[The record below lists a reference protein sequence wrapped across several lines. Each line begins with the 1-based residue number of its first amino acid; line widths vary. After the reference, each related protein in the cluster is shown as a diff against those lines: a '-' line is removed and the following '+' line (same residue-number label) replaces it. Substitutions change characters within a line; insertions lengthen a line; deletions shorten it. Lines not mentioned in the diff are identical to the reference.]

1 MSSSRDPLLQIE
13 LRIPASHPQLLEG
26 LDIWLRMGLI
36 SDAKVR
42 QICQTYLVCAVVL
55 QTQLQPQIEYQPQEV
70 LTTSSTLKPFIA
82 TLPPEPQTPP
92 QPNFITSMLQSLGEE
107 LSVRWLLFLGV
118 FLVVLS
124 SGVLAASQWEKFP
137 AIGQYGVLLAY
148 TLTFGGFTF
157 WAGKQDNL
165 KLTAQTLLIVTWLL
179 VPVNFWAMDSFNLW
193 NNTINWLLLA
203 IASLFLSTITVL
215 LAKNRTIINN
225 FPSGK
230 LPFLNIL
237 SLSYLHWG
245 WKISGFPLI
254 AVYIAMVGT
263 TLITVY
269 QKLKQPRENTNTQDN
284 TQDDNW
290 GVGIYFAVVTYGLLG
305 LLFRAI
311 FVAGVNITQL
321 GLAIGICGWLA
332 VWLSAKNSTSTPS
345 IAAIWEKIGVILLF
359 LGWLVSVFTQPE
371 QAIIISGLSL
381 WVFSQRLQIHNS
393 KFDLTAIFFI
403 GLQTTW
409 LAWRL
414 VPETLQQFIINTA
427 TYLTHSQNQPLT
439 LLSIALFPYLI
450 LMLIF
455 SEKLHHDEKEELAI
469 FGKQLTLLL
478 GVCLTM
484 FALVNSTLL
493 TFNLLFSSI
502 ILAIVTKRHTF
513 IPHLV
518 YLTHTTGILT
528 VFSAINW
535 LSPNLN
541 QEIWAVILLTFM
553 VAEWVFSVGAGIW
566 KRSAWYIGLALAT
579 LSFTWLLFNVQSSFY
594 NVIDTSKYWGVIWLI
609 TPLALTGLAI
619 RTHDEQHRT
628 VNTFLSVLSVITA
641 QFLTLPLT
649 EIRLIGLGVGVG
661 VMFVNTRYL
670 RKQETAALTIS
681 FGLSFIAALLWNIPN
696 LALSVWFLVSSFAI
710 FTLWLGRTIL
720 LRKNT
725 ELTLIYAAASD
736 KWAIALS
743 IIELIGITLH
753 SFLVYTGNSNAE
765 IFYLLATSITL
776 AAIIYRTYQQP
787 TNWAFYSI
795 GWCLELLVA
804 EILGFGE
811 PSIIKIGIANIALG
825 LITQL
830 FGEWWRRKYQ
840 AQYQNIPQSFH
851 ILPIIY
857 GAFSV
862 ILRFNTFTDWTG
874 LYSLGIALILV
885 GVGRRREEFKP
896 LLYFGI
902 IGISISAY
910 ELLFYQMSQ
919 STGGALGDGL
929 IAMSALGTS
938 IMYAYRIL
946 SPWLINYFCLTPGE
960 LKNIA
965 HLHWFWSSI
974 LLLVAVTVPTEINL
988 YAAIGTGIF
997 LTRYGIWQGRR
1008 NNIQENVQE
1017 NVHEPVQTIG
1027 NIGKDEIW
1035 VYLGLLT
1042 AGITGIYLQNLPI
1055 SSFLTQ
1061 QLTPWNGVLSC
1072 LIAYFIYIIPWENL
1086 GWSKTPWQRT
1096 SYILPL
1102 IIIGTTQQQ
1111 IYPLTLTIAAFYY
1124 IFLSKIT
1131 RQIRFTYISLVLIN
1145 WALFNWFM
1153 QLNLK
1158 DSLWYITS
1166 ISLSILYTAQI
1177 DPQLKPQELKP
1188 IRHFIRT
1195 IGSGLVCTWSILFY
1209 QHLPYIPGIFSLIA
1223 IFAGLALKIR
1233 AFLYVG
1239 TATFIIT
1246 SIYQL
1251 VIFSLSYS
1259 FLKWIIGLLVGI
1271 LLIYIAANFETRRTQ
1286 ITSLLRSSIEK
1297 FQQWE

>member
-1 MSSSRDPLLQIE
+1 MSSSRDPLLTVE
-13 LRIPASHPQLLEG
+13 LRIPSSHPQLLEG
-26 LDIWLRMGLI
+26 LDIWLRLGLI

-55 QTQLQPQIEYQPQEV
+55 QPQLQPQLEYQTQAV
-70 LTTSSTLKPFIA
+70 LTKTTTSKPLIA
-82 TLPPEPQTPP
+82 TSTPKPQTPP
-92 QPNFITSMLQSLGEE
+92 QPNFITAMLQSLGEE

-193 NNTINWLLLA
+193 NNPINWLVLA

-215 LAKNRTIINN
+215 LAKNRTIIGN

-254 AVYIAMVGT
+254 AVYIAIVCT

-269 QKLKQPRENTNTQDN
+269 QKLKQPRENID
-284 TQDDNW
+284 TQDDSW
-290 GVGIYFAVVTYGLLG
+290 GVGIYFAVIIYGLLG

-311 FVAGVNITQL
+311 FVAGVNVTQL
-321 GLAIGICGWLA
+321 GLAISICGLLA
-332 VWLSAKNSTSTPS
+332 VWLSAKNIKSTPS
-345 IAAIWEKIGVILLF
+345 VAAIWQKIGGILLF
-359 LGWLVSVFTQPE
+359 LGWLVSVFTQPQ

-393 KFDLTAIFFI
+393 KIDFTAIFLI

-409 LAWRL
+409 LSWRI

-427 TYLTHSQNQPLT
+427 TYLTNSQNQPLA

-455 SEKLHHDEKEELAI
+455 TEKLHHEQKEELAV

-484 FALVNSTLL
+484 FALLNSTLL
-493 TFNLLFSSI
+493 TLNLLLSAI
-502 ILAIVTKRHTF
+502 TLAIVTKRYASL
-513 IPHLV
+513 PHLL
-518 YLTHTTGILT
+518 YLTHVTGLLA

-535 LSPNLN
+535 LSPNLSK
-541 QEIWAVILLTFM
+541 EIWATILLTVM
-553 VAEWVFSVGAGIW
+553 VAEWVFSLGAGIW
-566 KRSAWYIGLALAT
+566 KGSAWYIGLALAT
-579 LSFTWLLFNVQSSFY
+579 LSFSLLLVNVQLLSDH
-594 NVIDTSKYWGVIWLI
+594 NWGVIWLI

-619 RTHDEQHRT
+619 LTHDEQQRT
-628 VNTFLSVLSVITA
+628 FNTFLSILSVIAA

-649 EIRLIGLGVGVG
+649 ETRLISLGVSASVL
-661 VMFVNTRYL
+661 FVNTRYL
-670 RKQETAALTIS
+670 IKQETAALTIG

-696 LALSVWFLVSSFAI
+696 LALSVWFLVGGFAI

-743 IIELIGITLH
+743 TIELIGITLH

-776 AAIIYRTYQQP
+776 TAIIYRTYQQL

-830 FGEWWRRKYQ
+830 FGELWRRKYQ
-840 AQYQNIPQSFH
+840 AQYQTIPQSFH

-862 ILRFNTFTDWTG
+862 LLRFNTFTESTG

-910 ELLFYQMSQ
+910 ELLFYQMSEA
-919 STGGALGDGL
+919 TGGALGDGL

-946 SPWLINYFCLTPGE
+946 SLWLINYFCLTPGE

-974 LLLVAVTVPTEINL
+974 LLLAAVTVSTEINL
-988 YAAIGTGIF
+988 YPAIGTGLF

-1008 NNIQENVQE
+1008 NNFHQ
-1017 NVHEPVQTIG
+1017 PVQTVS
-1027 NIGKDEIW
+1027 NISKDEIW

-1055 SSFLTQ
+1055 GSFLTQ
-1061 QLTPWNGVLSC
+1061 QLTPWNGALAC
-1072 LIAYFIYIIPWENL
+1072 IFAYFLYITPWEKL

-1102 IIIGTTQQQ
+1102 IIIGITQQQ
-1111 IYPLTLTIAAFYY
+1111 IYLLTLIIAALYY
-1124 IFLSKIT
+1124 IFLSTTT
-1131 RQIRFTYISLVLIN
+1131 RQIRFTYISVILIN
-1145 WALFNWFM
+1145 WALFKWFI
-1153 QLNLK
+1153 QLNFT
-1158 DSLWYITS
+1158 DSLWYITP
-1166 ISLSILYTAQI
+1166 ISLSILYIAQI

-1195 IGSGLVCTWSILFY
+1195 IGSGLVCGWTILFY
-1209 QHLPYIPGIFSLIA
+1209 QNLPYIPGIFSLIA

-1286 ITSLLRSSIEK
+1286 ITSLLRNSIEK

>member
-1 MSSSRDPLLQIE
+1 MSSSRDPLLKIE
-13 LRIPASHPQLLEG
+13 LRIPSSHPQLLEG
-26 LDIWLRMGLI
+26 LDIWLRLGLI

-42 QICQTYLVCAVVL
+42 QICQTYLVCAVIL
-55 QTQLQPQIEYQPQEV
+55 QAELQPQLEYQPQEV
-70 LTTSSTLKPFIA
+70 LTNYNISKPLIA
-82 TLPPEPQTPP
+82 TLPLEPQTPP

-193 NNTINWLLLA
+193 NNPINWLVLA

-225 FPSGK
+225 LPSGK

-237 SLSYLHWG
+237 GLSYLHWG

-269 QKLKQPRENTNTQDN
+269 QQLKQPRENTNTQDHS
-284 TQDDNW
+284 QDDNW
-290 GVGIYFAVVTYGLLG
+290 GVGIYFAVIIYGLLG

-311 FVAGVNITQL
+311 FVAGVNVTQL

-332 VWLSAKNSTSTPS
+332 VWLSAKNITFTPS
-345 IAAIWEKIGVILLF
+345 IAAIWQKIGGILLF

-371 QAIIISGLSL
+371 QAIIISSLSL
-381 WVFSQRLQIHNS
+381 WVFSQRLQIRNS
-393 KFDLTAIFFI
+393 KIDFTAIFFI

-409 LAWRL
+409 LGWRI
-414 VPETLQQFIINTA
+414 VPEALQQFIINTT
-427 TYLTHSQNQPLT
+427 TYLTNSQNQPLA

-450 LMLIF
+450 LMLVF
-455 SEKLHHDEKEELAI
+455 SEKLHHEEKEELAI
-469 FGKQLTLLL
+469 FAKRLTLLL

-493 TFNLLFSSI
+493 TLNLLFSTI
-502 ILAIVTKRHTF
+502 TLTIVTKRYASF
-513 IPHLV
+513 SYLV

-528 VFSAINW
+528 GFSAINW
-535 LSPNLN
+535 VSPNLSK
-541 QEIWAVILLTFM
+541 EIWAAILLTVM
-553 VAEWVFSVGAGIW
+553 VAEWVFSLGVGIW

-579 LSFTWLLFNVQSSFY
+579 LSFSLLFVNIQSSSY
-594 NVIDTSKYWGVIWLI
+594 NNWGIIWLI

-628 VNTFLSVLSVITA
+628 VNTFLSILSVITA

-649 EIRLIGLGVGVG
+649 EIRLIGLGVAAG

-670 RKQETAALTIS
+670 RKQEIAALTIG
-681 FGLSFIAALLWNIPN
+681 FGLSFIGSLLWNIPN
-696 LALSVWFLVSSFAI
+696 LALSVWFLVGG
-710 FTLWLGRTIL
+710 FTVFTVWLSRTVL
-720 LRKNT
+720 LKKNT

-736 KWAIALS
+736 KWAITLS
-743 IIELIGITLH
+743 TIELIGITLH

-765 IFYLLATSITL
+765 IFYFLATSITL

-795 GWCLELLVA
+795 GWCLELLIA

-840 AQYQNIPQSFH
+840 AQYQTLPQSFH

-862 ILRFNTFTDWTG
+862 LLRFNTFTDWTG

-885 GVGRRREEFKP
+885 GIGRRREEFKP

-919 STGGALGDGL
+919 STGGEIGDGL

-946 SPWLINYFCLTPGE
+946 SPWLINYFLLTPGE

-974 LLLVAVTVPTEINL
+974 LLLAAVTVPIEINL

-1008 NNIQENVQE
+1008 NNFHQ
-1017 NVHEPVQTIG
+1017 PVQNVS
-1027 NIGKDEIW
+1027 NISKDEIW

-1042 AGITGIYLQNLPI
+1042 AGITGIYLQTLPI
-1055 SSFLTQ
+1055 GSYLTQ
-1061 QLTPWNGVLSC
+1061 QLTPWNGALACIFS
-1072 LIAYFIYIIPWENL
+1072 YFLYITPWENL

-1102 IIIGTTQQQ
+1102 IIIGITQQQ
-1111 IYPLTLTIAAFYY
+1111 IYPLTLIIAAFYY
-1124 IFLSKIT
+1124 IFLAKIT
-1131 RQIRFTYISLVLIN
+1131 RQVRLTYISVVLIN

-1153 QLNLK
+1153 QLNLT
-1158 DSLWYITS
+1158 DSLWYITL
-1166 ISLSILYTAQI
+1166 ISLSILYIAQI
-1177 DPQLKPQELKP
+1177 DPQLKPQEFKQL
-1188 IRHFIRT
+1188 RHFIRT
-1195 IGSGLVCTWSILFY
+1195 IGSSLMCGWTILFY

-1239 TATFIIT
+1239 TATFITT

-1251 VIFSLSYS
+1251 VIFSFSYS

>member
-1 MSSSRDPLLQIE
+1 MSSSRDPLLTVE

-26 LDIWLRMGLI
+26 LDIWLRLGLI

-42 QICQTYLVCAVVL
+42 QICQTYLVCAVIL
-55 QTQLQPQIEYQPQEV
+55 QPQFQAQLQPQLEYQTQEV
-70 LTTSSTLKPFIA
+70 LTTSSTSKPLIA

-137 AIGQYGVLLAY
+137 ALGQYGVLLAY

-165 KLTAQTLLIVTWLL
+165 KLTAQTLLTVTWLL

-193 NNTINWLLLA
+193 NNPINWLVLA

-215 LAKNRTIINN
+215 LANNRTIINN
-225 FPSGK
+225 FPNGK
-230 LPFLNIL
+230 LSLLNIL

-269 QKLKQPRENTNTQDN
+269 QKLKQPRENINTQDN

-290 GVGIYFAVVTYGLLG
+290 VVGIYFAVVIYGLLG

-332 VWLSAKNSTSTPS
+332 VWLSAKNITSTPS
-345 IAAIWEKIGVILLF
+345 IAAIWEKIGGILLF
-359 LGWLVSVFTQPE
+359 LGWLVSVFTQPQ

-381 WVFSQRLQIHNS
+381 WFFSQRLQIKNS
-393 KFDLTAIFFI
+393 KIDFTAIFLI

-409 LAWRL
+409 LGWRI

-427 TYLTHSQNQPLT
+427 TSLTNSQNQFLA

-450 LMLIF
+450 LMLVF
-455 SEKLHHDEKEELAI
+455 SEKLHHQEKEKLAV

-484 FALVNSTLL
+484 FALLNSTLL
-493 TFNLLFSSI
+493 TLNLLFSTI
-502 ILAIVTKRHTF
+502 TLAIVTKRHASL
-513 IPHLV
+513 PHLV
-518 YLTHTTGILT
+518 YLTHSTGILT

-535 LSPNLN
+535 LVPNFSK
-541 QEIWAVILLTFM
+541 EIWAVILLTFM
-553 VAEWVFSVGAGIW
+553 VAEWVFSLGAGIW

-579 LSFTWLLFNVQSSFY
+579 LSFSLLFVNVQSLSY
-594 NVIDTSKYWGVIWLI
+594 NNWGVIWLI
-609 TPLALTGLAI
+609 TPLSLTGLAI
-619 RTHDEQHRT
+619 RTHDEKHRT
-628 VNTFLSVLSVITA
+628 VNTFLSILSVITA
-641 QFLTLPLT
+641 QFLTLPSPET
-649 EIRLIGLGVGVG
+649 RLIGLGVGAV
-661 VMFVNTRYL
+661 VLFVNTRCL
-670 RKQETAALTIS
+670 RKQETAALTIG

-696 LALSVWFLVSSFAI
+696 LALSVWFLVGGFAI
-710 FTLWLGRTIL
+710 LSLWLSRTLL

-743 IIELIGITLH
+743 TIELIGITLH
-753 SFLVYTGNSNAE
+753 SFLVYTGNNNAE
-765 IFYLLATSITL
+765 IFYFLATSITL

-825 LITQL
+825 LTTQL

-840 AQYQNIPQSFH
+840 AQYQTIPQSFH

-874 LYSLGIALILV
+874 LYSLGIALILI

-974 LLLVAVTVPTEINL
+974 LLLAAVTFPIEINL

-1008 NNIQENVQE
+1008 NNVPE
-1017 NVHEPVQTIG
+1017 NVHEPVQNVS
-1027 NIGKDEIW
+1027 NISKDEIW

-1055 SSFLTQ
+1055 GSLFAEK
-1061 QLTPWNGVLSC
+1061 LTPWNGAIAC
-1072 LIAYFIYIIPWENL
+1072 LIAYFLYITPWENL

-1102 IIIGTTQQQ
+1102 IIIGITQQQ
-1111 IYPLTLTIAAFYY
+1111 IYPLTLIIAAFYY
-1124 IFLSKIT
+1124 IFLSTTT
-1131 RQIRFTYISLVLIN
+1131 RKIRFTYISVGLIN
-1145 WALFNWFM
+1145 WALFNWFI
-1153 QLNLK
+1153 QLNLT
-1158 DSLWYITS
+1158 DSLWYIIP
-1166 ISLSILYTAQI
+1166 ISLSILYIAQI

-1195 IGSGLVCTWSILFY
+1195 IGSGLVCGWTILFY
-1209 QHLPYIPGIFSLIA
+1209 QHLPYIPSIFSLIA

-1239 TATFIIT
+1239 TATFITT

>member
-1 MSSSRDPLLQIE
+1 MSSSRDPLLTVE
-13 LRIPASHPQLLEG
+13 LRIPSSHPQLLEG
-26 LDIWLRMGLI
+26 LDIWLRLGLI

-55 QTQLQPQIEYQPQEV
+55 QPQLQPQLEYQTQAV
-70 LTTSSTLKPFIA
+70 LTKTTTSKPLIA
-82 TLPPEPQTPP
+82 TLTPEPQTPP
-92 QPNFITSMLQSLGEE
+92 QPNFITAMLQSLGEE

-193 NNTINWLLLA
+193 NNPINWLVLA

-215 LAKNRTIINN
+215 LAKNRTIIGN

-254 AVYIAMVGT
+254 AVYIAIVCT

-269 QKLKQPRENTNTQDN
+269 QKLKQPRENID
-284 TQDDNW
+284 TQDDSW
-290 GVGIYFAVVTYGLLG
+290 VVGIYFAVIIYGLLG

-311 FVAGVNITQL
+311 FVAGVNVTQL
-321 GLAIGICGWLA
+321 GSAISICGLLP
-332 VWLSAKNSTSTPS
+332 VWLSAKNIKSTPS
-345 IAAIWEKIGVILLF
+345 VAAIWQKIGGILLF
-359 LGWLVSVFTQPE
+359 LGWLVSVFTQPQ

-393 KFDLTAIFFI
+393 KIDFTAIFLI

-409 LAWRL
+409 LSWRI

-427 TYLTHSQNQPLT
+427 TYLTNSQNQPLA

-455 SEKLHHDEKEELAI
+455 TEKLHHEQKEELAV

-484 FALVNSTLL
+484 FALLNSTLL
-493 TFNLLFSSI
+493 TLNLLLSAI
-502 ILAIVTKRHTF
+502 TLAIVTKRYASL
-513 IPHLV
+513 PHLL
-518 YLTHTTGILT
+518 YLTHVTGLLA

-535 LSPNLN
+535 LSPNLSK
-541 QEIWAVILLTFM
+541 EIWATILLTVM
-553 VAEWVFSVGAGIW
+553 VAEWVFSLGAGIW
-566 KRSAWYIGLALAT
+566 KGSAWYIGLALAT
-579 LSFTWLLFNVQSSFY
+579 LSFSLLLVNVQLLSDH
-594 NVIDTSKYWGVIWLI
+594 NWGVIWLI

-619 RTHDEQHRT
+619 LTHDEQHRT
-628 VNTFLSVLSVITA
+628 FNTFLSILSVIAA

-649 EIRLIGLGVGVG
+649 ETRLISLGVSASVL
-661 VMFVNTRYL
+661 FVNTRYL
-670 RKQETAALTIS
+670 IKQETAALTIG

-696 LALSVWFLVSSFAI
+696 LALSVWFLVGGFAI

-743 IIELIGITLH
+743 TIELIGITLH

-776 AAIIYRTYQQP
+776 TAIIYRTYQQL

-811 PSIIKIGIANIALG
+811 PSIIKIGIANVALG

-830 FGEWWRRKYQ
+830 FGELWRRKYQ
-840 AQYQNIPQSFH
+840 AQYQTIPQSFH

-862 ILRFNTFTDWTG
+862 LLRFNTFTESTG

-910 ELLFYQMSQ
+910 ELLFYQMSEA
-919 STGGALGDGL
+919 TGGALGDGL

-946 SPWLINYFCLTPGE
+946 SLWLINYFCLTPGE

-974 LLLVAVTVPTEINL
+974 LLLAAVKVSTEINL
-988 YAAIGTGIF
+988 YPAIGTGLF

-1008 NNIQENVQE
+1008 NNFHQ
-1017 NVHEPVQTIG
+1017 PVQTVS
-1027 NIGKDEIW
+1027 NISKDEIW

-1055 SSFLTQ
+1055 GSFLTQ
-1061 QLTPWNGVLSC
+1061 QLTPWNGALAC
-1072 LIAYFIYIIPWENL
+1072 IFAYFLYITPWEKL

-1102 IIIGTTQQQ
+1102 IIIGITQQQ
-1111 IYPLTLTIAAFYY
+1111 IYLLTLIIAALYY
-1124 IFLSKIT
+1124 IFLSTTT
-1131 RQIRFTYISLVLIN
+1131 RQIRFTYISVILIN
-1145 WALFNWFM
+1145 WALFKWFI
-1153 QLNLK
+1153 QLNFT
-1158 DSLWYITS
+1158 DSLWYITP
-1166 ISLSILYTAQI
+1166 ISLSILYIAQI

-1195 IGSGLVCTWSILFY
+1195 IGSGLVCGWTILFY
-1209 QHLPYIPGIFSLIA
+1209 QNLPYIPGIFSLIA

-1286 ITSLLRSSIEK
+1286 ITSLLRNSIEK

>member
-1 MSSSRDPLLQIE
+1 MSSSRDPLINIE
-13 LRIPASHPQLLEG
+13 LRIPSSHPQLLEG
-26 LDIWLRMGLI
+26 LDIWLRLGLI

-42 QICQTYLVCAVVL
+42 QICQTYLVCAVIL
-55 QTQLQPQIEYQPQEV
+55 QAELQPELQLQLEYQPQEV
-70 LTTSSTLKPFIA
+70 LTNYKISKPLIA

-193 NNTINWLLLA
+193 NNPINWLVLG
-203 IASLFLSTITVL
+203 IASLFLSTITIL
-215 LAKNRTIINN
+215 LAKNRTIIHN

-254 AVYIAMVGT
+254 AVYIAMIGT

-269 QKLKQPRENTNTQDN
+269 QKLKQPRTNTTIQDN
-284 TQDDNW
+284 HW
-290 GVGIYFAVVTYGLLG
+290 EVGIYFVVIIYGLLG

-311 FVAGVNITQL
+311 FVAGVQITQL

-332 VWLSAKNSTSTPS
+332 VWLSAKNLTSTPS
-345 IAAIWEKIGVILLF
+345 LAAIWRKIGGTLLF
-359 LGWLVSVFTQPE
+359 LGWLVSVFTQPA
-371 QAIIISGLSL
+371 QAIIISGLIL

-393 KFDLTAIFFI
+393 KIDFTAIFFI

-409 LAWRL
+409 LGWRL
-414 VPETLQQFIINTA
+414 VPEQLQQFIINTA
-427 TYLTHSQNQPLT
+427 TYLTNSQNQPLA
-439 LLSIALFPYLI
+439 LSSLALFPYLI

-455 SEKLHHDEKEELAI
+455 TEKLHHDEKEELAV

-478 GVCLTM
+478 GVYLTT
-484 FALVNSTLL
+484 FAFLNSTLL
-493 TFNLLFSSI
+493 TINLLFSTI
-502 ILAIVTKRHTF
+502 TLAVVTKRHNS
-513 IPHLV
+513 IPPLV
-518 YLTHTTGILT
+518 YLTHITGILT
-528 VFSAINW
+528 IFSAINW

-541 QEIWAVILLTFM
+541 KEIWAAILLTVM
-553 VAEWVFSVGAGIW
+553 VAEWVFSLGAGVW

-579 LSFTWLLFNVQSSFY
+579 LSFTLLFVNVQSLSY
-594 NVIDTSKYWGVIWLI
+594 NNWGVIWLI

-619 RTHDEQHRT
+619 LTHDEQHRT
-628 VNTFLSVLSVITA
+628 ANTFLSILSIITA

-649 EIRLIGLGVGVG
+649 ETRLIGLGVGVG

-670 RKQETAALTIS
+670 RKQETAALTIG
-681 FGLSFIAALLWNIPN
+681 FGLSFIAALLWNVPN
-696 LALSVWFLVSSFAI
+696 LALSVWFFVGAFAI
-710 FTLWLGRTIL
+710 LSLWLKRSFL
-720 LRKNT
+720 LIKNQ
-725 ELTLIYAAASD
+725 ELALIYAEASD
-736 KWAIALS
+736 KWAIAIS
-743 IIELIGITLH
+743 TIELIGITLH
-753 SFLVYTGNSNAE
+753 SFLVYTGNSKAD
-765 IFYLLATSITL
+765 ILYLLATLITS

-811 PSIIKIGIANIALG
+811 PSIIKIGVANIALG
-825 LITQL
+825 LTTQL

-840 AQYQNIPQSFH
+840 AQYQTIPQSFH

-862 ILRFNTFTDWTG
+862 ILRFNTFSDWTG
-874 LYSLGIALILV
+874 LYSLGIALILI

-974 LLLVAVTVPTEINL
+974 LLLAAVTVPIEINL
-988 YAAIGTGIF
+988 YPAIGTGLF

-1008 NNIQENVQE
+1008 NNVQE
-1017 NVHEPVQTIG
+1017 NVHEPAQTIG
-1027 NIGKDEIW
+1027 NISKDEIW

-1061 QLTPWNGVLSC
+1061 QLTPWNGALAC
-1072 LIAYFIYIIPWENL
+1072 ILAYFLYIIPWENL
-1086 GWSKTPWQRT
+1086 GWSTTPWQRT

-1102 IIIGTTQQQ
+1102 IIIGITQQQ
-1111 IYPLTLTIAAFYY
+1111 IYPLTLIIAAVYY
-1124 IFLSKIT
+1124 IFLSTTT
-1131 RQIRFTYISLVLIN
+1131 RQIRFTYISVVLIN
-1145 WALFNWFM
+1145 WALFNWFI
-1153 QLNLK
+1153 QLNLT
-1158 DSLWYITS
+1158 DSLWYITL
-1166 ISLSILYTAQI
+1166 ISLSILYIAQI
-1177 DPQLKPQELKP
+1177 DPQLKPQEFKP

-1195 IGSGLVCTWSILFY
+1195 IGSGLVCGWTILFY
-1209 QHLPYIPGIFSLIA
+1209 QNLPYIPGIFSLIA

-1239 TATFIIT
+1239 TATFITT

-1251 VIFSLSYS
+1251 VIFSFSYS